1 MKKTL
6 QDQYLLIK
14 EGKGHKDIFIK
25 EAKQQF
31 PGLIRNAATYTETAN
46 VLKTKNLINENII
59 GILENLKK
67 GLKVKVGTQSVLR
80 FGSEPFSDNKKVN

>member
-14 EGKGHKDIFIK
+14 EGKGHKGVFIK

-31 PGLIRNAATYTETAN
+31 IKHL
-46 VLKTKNLINENII
+46 
-59 GILENLKK
+59 
-67 GLKVKVGTQSVLR
+67 
-80 FGSEPFSDNKKVN
+80 